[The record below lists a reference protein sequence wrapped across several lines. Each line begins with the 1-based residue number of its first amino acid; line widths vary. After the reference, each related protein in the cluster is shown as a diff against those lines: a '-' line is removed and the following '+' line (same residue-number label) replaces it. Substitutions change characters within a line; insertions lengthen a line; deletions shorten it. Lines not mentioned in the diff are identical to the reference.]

1 MKKTPAPRTPRTL
14 LALAAALLSTAAL
27 ADINVGVTVSATGP
41 AASLGI
47 PEKNTIALMPKT
59 IGGEKVN
66 YIVLDDASDTTTA
79 VANTRKLLT
88 EHKVDIIIGSTT
100 TPNSLAM
107 IDAVAE
113 AQTPMIS
120 MAASARIV
128 EPQDAKKRWVFKTP
142 QNDIQMSL
150 AIAEHMASAG
160 VRTVGFIGF
169 ADAYGEGW
177 FQEFTKAV
185 ELKKLRVVASERY
198 ARTDT
203 SVTGQILKLMSAQ
216 PDAILIAG
224 SGTPAVLPQ
233 RTLKERGYAG
243 KLYQTHGVANADFLR
258 VGGKDVEGT
267 FLPAGPVLVAE
278 QLPASHPVRKSAL
291 AYVAAYEAAHGKG
304 SVSTFG
310 GHAWDAGLLM
320 SAAAPVALKKARP
333 GTPEFRAALRD
344 AIEQVRELPGAHGIF
359 SLSAADHLGLD
370 QRARVMVRI
379 DKGTWKYAP

>member
-1 MKKTPAPRTPRTL
+1 L

-47 PEKNTIALMPKT
+47 PEKNTIALMPRT

-216 PDAILIAG
+216 PDAILVAG

-267 FLPAGPVLVAE
+267 FLPAGPVLVAD